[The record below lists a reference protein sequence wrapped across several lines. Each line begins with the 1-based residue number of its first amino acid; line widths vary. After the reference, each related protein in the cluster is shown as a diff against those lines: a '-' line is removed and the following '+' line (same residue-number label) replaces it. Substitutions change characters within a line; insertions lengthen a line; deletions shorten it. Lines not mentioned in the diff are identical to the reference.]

1 MSANDLS
8 AQLHGEALLA
18 AKRPELQPLI
28 DDLREV
34 AQGRDDLRAE
44 CAGTIAGSWFA
55 SAARRG
61 EELIAAGLLMLAAM
75 LIWTNWIAGS
85 RSVGSVGAARQCHTA
100 NQLTDRRAITAAVG
114 RQPSAGCLALH
125 SSHPAERFLPSL
137 VRLINGQAR
146 SQRDLGLPAQEE
158 GLNNRRYLQ
167 RVCQVEDDEERA
179 LAVLNEEVKGFRLQE
194 FSQTLECSL
203 TRCARAE
210 TFANVLVKG
219 FSVHDSF
226 EQHPHDNLQMSRA
239 AVSARMG

>member
-28 DDLREV
+28 DDHREV

-44 CAGTIAGSWFA
+44 CPGTIAGSWFA

-100 NQLTDRRAITAAVG
+100 KPTNRPPCDHGCCWTAAFG
-114 RQPSAGCLALH
+114 R
-125 SSHPAERFLPSL
+125 LPSL
-137 VRLINGQAR
+137 A
-146 SQRDLGLPAQEE
+146 
-158 GLNNRRYLQ
+158 
-167 RVCQVEDDEERA
+167 
-179 LAVLNEEVKGFRLQE
+179 
-194 FSQTLECSL
+194 
-203 TRCARAE
+203 
-210 TFANVLVKG
+210 
-219 FSVHDSF
+219 
-226 EQHPHDNLQMSRA
+226 
-239 AVSARMG
+239 